1 MNDPRG
7 GPGHVAVAWLIAPG
21 HDAWVL
27 AVTTWG
33 PGLFEPANSRFW
45 RYVGEAEPALFKA
58 FNPWD
63 EITTPEALADLFARV
78 GVPSPSV
85 VAVASEGR
93 HRLDHP
99 DRFWDIVLGSGYRA
113 AADAVTWCTGRPGGR
128 AERRPGAGPR
138 RPR

>member
-63 EITTPEALADLFARV
+63 EITTPEALAGLFARAV
-78 GVPSPSV
+78 VPSPCV

-93 HRLDHP
+93 H
-99 DRFWDIVLGSGYRA
+99 
-113 AADAVTWCTGRPGGR
+113 
-128 AERRPGAGPR
+128 
-138 RPR
+138 